1 MNVVYEG
8 ARTKGPIWMRLLRFA
23 VFGALVAGV
32 LGLIGGLVT
41 YGIFAQEIP
50 NFESLDDYHPKLV
63 STVYDQSGQVIGEM
77 FRERRVYRSYDQ
89 IPPKLV
95 QAVLASED
103 DRFFEHSGIDYWGIV
118 RAAWANLR
126 AGRVVQGGSTITQQV
141 AKSLIISQ
149 EGYKAGSAK
158 KLSRKIKEAI
168 LARRLEKKLSK
179 EDILTLYLNQIFLGN
194 QAYGVQ
200 SASEY
205 YFRKDVQE
213 LNVAEMAL
221 MAGLPQAP
229 SRYSPFLHPKRAKD
243 RREYVLRRMLEE
255 GFITETELL
264 EAKETPIVVYRAP
277 NVSRE
282 VTPYFTEHV
291 RRELFER
298 FDEKTVLEGG
308 LKVWTTVD
316 AERYRGAED
325 SVYDNLRMVDK
336 RQGYRG
342 VLGRLD
348 DKKKQDGFI
357 KAYNEELMH
366 LGRYA
371 KLEDGELYVMMIK
384 QVDRKGGNIYG
395 VIGPHDV
402 VLPLATMRWARSVD
416 PQVWFERGLLD
427 RIPKWRMEDGKKVK
441 AFIPGDLLLVRTT
454 TLKKIKKDR
463 YAWSHVKTIPK
474 EPNVKLV
481 ALEQEP
487 NLETALLSTEAK
499 SGYVLAMIGGY
510 AFDRSE
516 FNRALQS
523 CRQPGSS
530 FKPIIYSSA
539 IALKGWTASTIVL
552 DAPVAFDDPE
562 AQKRWKPNNFNVKF
576 MGEVTLR
583 TALQNSMNV
592 PSIRVLDAVGLDE
605 AIEYAKHLGITSELR
620 KELGLA
626 LGSSCVTM
634 GDLSN
639 VYSVFANYGT
649 RVRRRSIIRVED
661 RDGKVLFD
669 DGYPGDPWAGVGLKI
684 DRAVKWTE
692 ETPEQVIEPAVGYLT
707 TKLMRN
713 VVLGGT
719 GTGAQKVGVP
729 VAGKTGTTNDSFD
742 AWFVGFTTE
751 IITAAWVG
759 YDDYIIPMGRY
770 EQGGRAAL
778 PVWVDYMKTAVKKKT
793 GEFEPPEDV
802 VFVRIDPK
810 TGMRARADT
819 VGAVKE
825 AFRKGSEPEEF
836 VARAGEAR
844 PDEFF
849 MLDN

>member
-1 MNVVYEG
+1 MSVVYEG
-8 ARTKGPIWMRLLRFA
+8 ERAKGSVITRILRIVVVAGLVLA
-23 VFGALVAGV
+23 VIGGGVGLVA
-32 LGLIGGLVT
+32 

-50 NFESLDDYHPKLV
+50 NFESIDDYRPKIV
-63 STVYDQSGQVIGEM
+63 SRIYDQSGQTIGEL
-77 FRERRVYRSYDQ
+77 FRERRVVKPYAEL
-89 IPPKLV
+89 PPKLV
-95 QAVLASED
+95 QAFLASED

-141 AKSLIISQ
+141 AKSLIISE
-149 EGYKAGSAK
+149 EGYKSGSAK

-168 LARRLEKKLSK
+168 LARRLEKKLEK
-179 EDILTLYLNQIFLGN
+179 QDILALYLNQIFLGN

-200 SASEY
+200 SAAEY
-205 YFRKDVQE
+205 YFRKNVGE

-221 MAGLPQAP
+221 LAGLPQAP

-255 GFITETELL
+255 GFITESELL
-264 EAKETPIVVYRAP
+264 EAKETPIVVHRAP

-282 VTPYFTEHV
+282 VTPYFTEQV
-291 RRELFER
+291 RRDLFER

-308 LKVWTTVD
+308 LEVFTTVD
-316 AERYRGAED
+316 VERYRAAED
-325 SVYDNLRMVDK
+325 SVYENLRMVDK

-342 VLGRLD
+342 PLGRLET
-348 DKKKQDGFI
+348 KEKREHFLEQYG
-357 KAYNEELMH
+357 EELQH

-371 KLEDGELYVMMIK
+371 KLVDGELYVGMITK
-384 QVDRKGGNIYG
+384 VDRKSNAIA
-395 VIGPHDV
+395 VRIGPHEA

-416 PQVWFERGLLD
+416 PQVWFEGGLLD
-427 RIPKWRMEDGKKVK
+427 RIPKWRVEDGKKVK
-441 AFIPGDLLLVRTT
+441 AFEKGDLLLVRATT
-454 TLKKIKKDR
+454 RETIKKDR
-463 YAWSHVKTIPK
+463 YAFPYLKQLPSDPVT
-474 EPNVKLV
+474 LV

-487 NLETALLSTEAK
+487 NLEAALLSVHSE

-530 FKPIIYSSA
+530 FKPIVYSA
-539 IALKGWTASTIVL
+539 ALALQGWTASTKVL

-562 AQKRWKPNNFNVKF
+562 AQRRWKPNNFNVKF

-583 TALQNSMNV
+583 TALQNSMNI
-592 PSIRVLDAVGLDE
+592 PAIRVLDAVGLTE
-605 AIEYAKHLGITSELR
+605 AITYAKRLGITSELR
-620 KELGLA
+620 PELGLA
-626 LGSSCVTM
+626 LGASCVTM
-634 GDLSN
+634 GDLTN
-639 VYSVFANYGT
+639 VYQLFANYGRRVKRRFIT
-649 RVRRRSIIRVED
+649 RVLD

-669 DGYPGDPWAGVGLKI
+669 DGWYGDPWAGVDLKVE
-684 DRAVKWTE
+684 RALAWTDE
-692 ETPEQVIEPAVGYLT
+692 PPEQVIEPQIGYLT

-719 GTGAQKVGVP
+719 GTGAQRVGVP

-742 AWFVGFTTE
+742 AWFMGFTTE
-751 IITAAWVG
+751 ITTAAWVG
-759 YDDYIIPMGRY
+759 YDDYVIPMGRY

-778 PVWVDYMKTAVKKKT
+778 PVWVDYMKEAIKKKT
-793 GEFEPPEDV
+793 SEFEPPEDI

-810 TGMRARADT
+810 TGMRARPDT
-819 VGAVKE
+819 VGAVRE
-825 AFRKGSEPEEF
+825 AYRKGSEPEEF
-836 VARAGEAR
+836 VAKAGEAR